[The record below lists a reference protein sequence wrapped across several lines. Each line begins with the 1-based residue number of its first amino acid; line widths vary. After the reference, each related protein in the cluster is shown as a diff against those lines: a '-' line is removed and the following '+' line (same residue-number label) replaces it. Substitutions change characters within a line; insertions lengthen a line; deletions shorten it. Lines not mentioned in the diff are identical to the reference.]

1 MEHTLLHLYCTHIP
15 VLAVCEYLQGAR
27 RFGSDE
33 ALPIDW
39 LSPPSNWTSG
49 PSDRELSEMFAYH
62 SVTMAN
68 TVRAPLLVF
77 SK

>member
-1 MEHTLLHLYCTHIP
+1 MRLSKACCP
-15 VLAVCEYLQGAR
+15 VLFARTPHSQGAR

-33 ALPIDW
+33 APPIDW
-39 LSPPSNWTSG
+39 LSPPSTWSG
-49 PSDRELSEMFAYH
+49 TPSDRELSEMFAYH

>member
-1 MEHTLLHLYCTHIP
+1 MLLG
-15 VLAVCEYLQGAR
+15 VLQGAR

-33 ALPIDW
+33 APPIDW
-39 LSPPSNWTSG
+39 LSPPSNWSG
-49 PSDRELSEMFAYH
+49 TPSDRELSEMFAYH

>member
-1 MEHTLLHLYCTHIP
+1 M
-15 VLAVCEYLQGAR
+15 QGAR

-33 ALPIDW
+33 APPIDW
-39 LSPPSNWTSG
+39 LSPPSSWSSSA
-49 PSDRELSEMFAYH
+49 SDRELSEMFAYH

>member
-1 MEHTLLHLYCTHIP
+1 MLSHLP
-15 VLAVCEYLQGAR
+15 SELWLALCHWYVSIMQGAR

-33 ALPIDW
+33 APPIDW
-39 LSPPSNWTSG
+39 LSPPSSWSSSA
-49 PSDRELSEMFAYH
+49 SDRELSEMFAYH